1 MAATIKDLKRE
12 AGRLYK
18 RLERQALSTCNSKE
32 DINKYNYLISK
43 IQGGEQNGRQE
54 ILQ

>member
-1 MAATIKDLKRE
+1 MAATIKDLKKE

-18 RLERQALSTCNSKE
+18 RLERQALNTVNNPE
-32 DINKYNYLISK
+32 DINRYNYLISK